1 MAMAGVAATVRAD
14 CYDGFFCAFTMHVLL
29 IEDDDLV
36 ASGILAG
43 LRLSSIA
50 ADHADTASA
59 ASAALATSTFD
70 VAILDLGL
78 PDEDG
83 MALLRRWRNAG
94 KDLPILILT
103 ARDEVRD
110 RVAGLRAGADDYLLK
125 PFDLAELVA
134 RLHALHRR
142 AGGRSVN
149 LIVHGTLTL
158 DPATCVVT
166 LHGEAVELSR
176 RELALLQALLHAGK
190 RILSADQVKDKLYGL
205 LDNVESNAINVH
217 IHHLRRKLGPRI
229 VETVRGLGYRL
240 GDAGP

>member
-1 MAMAGVAATVRAD
+1 MM
-14 CYDGFFCAFTMHVLL
+14 GFFSRSPMHVLL
-29 IEDDDLV
+29 IEDDELV

-43 LRLSSIA
+43 LRLSSIT
-50 ADHADTASA
+50 ADHAGTASA
-59 ASAALATSTFD
+59 ASVALATSEFD

-83 MALLRRWRNAG
+83 MALLRRWRGAG

-103 ARDEVRD
+103 ARDEVHD
-110 RVAGLRAGADDYLLK
+110 RVAGLSAGADDYLLK

-134 RLHALHRR
+134 RLQALHRR

-149 LIVHGTLTL
+149 LIAHGSLCFE
-158 DPATCVVT
+158 PATCVVT
-166 LHGEAVELSR
+166 LDGEVVELSR

-205 LDNVESNAINVH
+205 AENVESNAINVH

-240 GDAGP
+240 GEAGP